1 MNSTPRQD
9 RAYEVALVTLLVSH
23 FTRLTPIFTRLTREA
38 LYGRVARLIFD
49 ALTLAH
55 QDGHVSRVTVHAK
68 LALLPDVGDVD
79 AFWSDALLM
88 CGELATGP
96 HEADALLA
104 QVLQDSA
111 RRHVEATLHDASCS
125 IHTKPIESLRA
136 TIASAAEAAD
146 LHLSALDPSAD
157 LCDAHAMTSLVRE
170 DWQALE
176 RGEGPRMT
184 STGIRALD
192 VMLGGI
198 LTSKGEILGGG
209 LAPSTVAVIMGA
221 TKSGKTSLAHSVIR
235 RMALDQGIP
244 CLIASTEMTRKQVGQ
259 RLLMGEARIPHHAMK
274 IPAFM
279 NAHQVT
285 RFMETTQRLAKAPIT
300 VWDRAFI
307 HRKALFSLAS
317 SLHNQ
322 GLCDVLVID
331 HLQRMEPTPDEEARN
346 TPRQAVL
353 RAVVADA
360 KDWANR
366 TGGMVLIPSQVGD
379 LPDSEGRMPRP
390 NETAECRTIAWEVDY
405 AIGVHR
411 PHAYDPAADPNQA
424 RLALLA
430 SRVADTAKC
439 DLWWEGAWTSFSDP
453 PDGHVFY
460 EPEPTP
466 PPQRGRR

>member
-1 MNSTPRQD
+1 MSSTHQD
-9 RAYEVALVTLLVSH
+9 RAYEVALVTLLVGH
-23 FTRLTPIFTRLTREA
+23 FQRLAPIFHRLPREA
-38 LYGRVARLIFD
+38 LYGRIARLLFD

-55 QDGHVSRVTVHAK
+55 QDGIVSRITVHAK

-79 AFWSDALLM
+79 AFWADALAM

-96 HEADALLA
+96 HEAEGLLS
-104 QVLQDSA
+104 QVLHDSA
-111 RRHVEATLHDASCS
+111 RRQTEAILHDASCA
-125 IHTKPIESLRA
+125 IHTTPIESLRA
-136 TIASAAEAAD
+136 TIAAAAETAD
-146 LHLSALDPSAD
+146 LHLSALDPTSD

-184 STGIRALD
+184 STGLRSLD
-192 VMLGGI
+192 ILLGGI
-198 LTSKGEILGGG
+198 PAATGEILGGG
-209 LAPSTVAVIMGA
+209 MAPSTVAVVMGA
-221 TKSGKTSLAHSVIR
+221 TKTGKTSLAHTIVR

-244 CLIASTEMTRKQVGQ
+244 VLIASTEMTRKQVGQ
-259 RLLMGEARIPHHAMK
+259 RLLMGEARIPHQAMK

-279 NAHQVT
+279 NKHQVT
-285 RFMETTQRLAKAPIT
+285 RFMDTTHRLARAPIT
-300 VWDRAFI
+300 VWDRPFI

-317 SLHNQ
+317 SLHAQ

-346 TPRQAVL
+346 TPRQSIL

-366 TGGMVLIPSQVGD
+366 TGGIVIIPSQVGD

-405 AIGVHR
+405 ALGVFR
-411 PHAYDPAADPNQA
+411 PHAYQGDADPHHA

-430 SRVADTAKC
+430 SRVADTGKC

-460 EPEPTP
+460 EPEPTQ